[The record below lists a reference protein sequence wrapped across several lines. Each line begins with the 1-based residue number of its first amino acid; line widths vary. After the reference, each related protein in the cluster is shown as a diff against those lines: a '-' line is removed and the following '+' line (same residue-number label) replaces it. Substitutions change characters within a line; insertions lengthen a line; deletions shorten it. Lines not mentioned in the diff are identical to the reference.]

1 MFKAEIQMRAAVRIQ
16 AYARRAR
23 ARRALRAE
31 RLCKAVTVMQ
41 SIYREKQAKR
51 VIHATHLLDPH
62 PLTHAR
68 PSSPVARPRC
78 HALGSCCT
86 VPRVLAKAHGLT
98 RLALPCGA
106 DRHRTSLFCHR
117 RAADPVSGPHAQ
129 AKGGAATAPGR
140 GRRRARSRPQRAC
153 REGARAVCAAAA
165 AAVPD
170 RLGSAAVAG
179 RFPARASHKA
189 EDAPKSAG
197 RRCGCL
203 PAAHEKD
210 AAIGGRAS
218 RQAPGARHGPGERHQ
233 VFAAVFAAAEGALGR
248 SGGSEA
254 RQLGGKTTVARCAIC
269 ERISP
274 AVRVRKYEIR
284 IDVVHC
290 AMIEQESIET
300 V

>member
-1 MFKAEIQMRAAVRIQ
+1 MFTADRITRFTAAVRIQ
-16 AYARRAR
+16 AYARGAR
-23 ARRALRAE
+23 ARRALQA
-31 RLCKAVTVMQ
+31 KAVTVMQ

-86 VPRVLAKAHGLT
+86 VPRVLAKAHDFT

-129 AKGGAATAPGR
+129 AKGGAATAPSR
-140 GRRRARSRPQRAC
+140 GHRRARSRPQRAC

-170 RLGSAAVAG
+170 RLGSAAVAA
-179 RFPARASHKA
+179 RFPARASHKT

-203 PAAHEKD
+203 PAAHETD

-233 VFAAVFAAAEGALGR
+233 VFAAAEGALGR